1 MGRYFFYI
9 IWKIWNLVFTS
20 FNYFIQRS
28 VSGSNDKSK
37 RAKEIKKGMNHE
49 FMYMNKNVCNG
60 ADKNKKSESSDNR
73 KKYHLLSSQ

>member
-1 MGRYFFYI
+1 
-9 IWKIWNLVFTS
+9 
-20 FNYFIQRS
+20 
-28 VSGSNDKSK
+28 
-37 RAKEIKKGMNHE
+37 MNHE